1 MTELER
7 NRTPRLEILTIPDS
21 ETYELLDSGNGRK
34 LERYG
39 DHVLVRP
46 EAEALWKPALQD
58 KEWKKADAEFTSTPE
73 ENGGHWVYYHQ
84 IPRRWLLNFEGYQLW
99 LQTTASRH
107 LGVFPEQ
114 ASQWNWIGDQ
124 VRQAGRPI
132 KVLNLFGYTGVA
144 TLAAA
149 QAGAKVTHVDASK
162 KVITWAQENQRS
174 SGLGDRSVRWLM
186 DDALK
191 FVQREGRRG
200 ASYDG
205 IIMDPPKFGRGPK
218 GEVWEF
224 FKLMADLLEA
234 VRKILSPSPQFAV
247 ITAYAVKAS
256 PITLETALLEMMEGQ
271 AGETSCGEIAIRE
284 KSAGRLLST
293 AIFARWAASGRAGK
307 S

>member
-1 MTELER
+1 MTEQKE
-7 NRTPRLEILTIPDS
+7 NQNPRLEILTLPGS

-39 DHVLVRP
+39 DHVLIRP
-46 EAEALWKPALQD
+46 EAEAIWKPALPD
-58 KEWKKADAEFTSTPE
+58 LEWKKADAEFTSSPE
-73 ENGGHWVYYHQ
+73 ENGGHWAYYHQ
-84 IPRRWLLNFEGYQLW
+84 LPRRWLFNFEGFQLW

-114 ASQWNWIGDQ
+114 ASQWSWIGDQ
-124 VRQAGRPI
+124 VRGAGRPI

-144 TLAAA
+144 SLAAA
-149 QAGAKVTHVDASK
+149 QAGAVVTHVDASK
-162 KVITWAQENQRS
+162 KVMTWAKDNQRS
-174 SGLGDRSVRWLM
+174 SGLGDRSIRWLM

-200 ASYDG
+200 SKYDG

-224 FKLMADLLEA
+224 FKLIADLLDA
-234 VRKILSPSPQFAV
+234 SGQILSPSPQFVA

-256 PITLETALLEMMEGQ
+256 PITLQTALLEMM
-271 AGETSCGEIAIRE
+271 GEHSGEASCGEIAIRE

-293 AIFARWAASGRAGK
+293 AIFARWAASGRSGK